1 MLAYAL
7 YKIASPE
14 YLNIANDLLDRG
26 IVAEHVAAFR
36 RIIEF
41 GICWIASAGWYKF
54 HNDD

>member
-26 IVAEHVAAFR
+26 TVAEHVAAFR

-41 GICWIASAGWYKF
+41 GICLIASAGWYKF

>member
-7 YKIASPE
+7 YKIASRGH
-14 YLNIANDLLDRG
+14 LNIANDLLDRG